1 MLEVSKEQFRRSWN
15 RQEETAKTILN
26 DNASR
31 RMLLFYA
38 VECGAKYLYMDKNG
52 YRLYCKHVPDDK
64 KSGHDIRKLMKDI
77 GLESKCSFPNLK
89 SNHKETV
96 TPENYQEM
104 WRYSIDCNDAEEN
117 GRIIEENMLKALEL
131 LHDLEIRR

>member
-15 RQEETAKTILN
+15 RQEETAKIILN

-77 GLESKCSFPNLK
+77 GLESKVNPQ
-89 SNHKETV
+89 T
-96 TPENYQEM
+96 
-104 WRYSIDCNDAEEN
+104 
-117 GRIIEENMLKALEL
+117 
-131 LHDLEIRR
+131 